1 MSNSVHPSLDLNI
14 RVFHTVVKVAGFST
28 VLLDYWLILM
38 NLLRKPIKANIA
50 IVASAVLSTLTTAP
64 TQAATYHLD
73 FDEIYVDGFAQG
85 NEVSNSKFGIS
96 DQWSDWGV
104 TLSATNKQGTSD
116 EPLLLFDS
124 NPNSYTGGDWD
135 LQSGEEWGTAIQNNV
150 LIIHEDGFRNN
161 GKVKAWK
168 DPDDEAQGGI
178 ISFNF
183 AELVDLNSISL
194 LDVDDF
200 GDRGEYIEFEAYDAA
215 GNQIGNTA
223 QFNEAAVA
231 DPNQVTNLSSTELT
245 GNNSLYEF
253 ALSYNNVARL
263 DVMYPGSGAIAGVK
277 WSTSNGSEKIPE
289 PSSTV
294 SLLMLGAVGL
304 HSLKHRRQWAKH
316 NSKH

>member
-1 MSNSVHPSLDLNI
+1 
-14 RVFHTVVKVAGFST
+14 
-28 VLLDYWLILM
+28 M
-38 NLLRKPIKANIA
+38 NLFSRLMISKAA
-50 IVASAVLSTLTTAP
+50 AVTGSILAMLAAAP
-64 TQAATYHLD
+64 AQAATYHLD
-73 FDEIYVDGFAQG
+73 FDDVYVDGIAQS

-135 LQSGEEWGTAIQNNV
+135 LQSGEEWGTAIQDNV

-200 GDRGEYIEFEAYDAA
+200 GDRGKYIEFEAYDAA

-231 DPNQVTNLSSTELT
+231 DPNQVTNLASTELT

-277 WSTSNGSEKIPE
+277 WSTNDDSEKIPE
-289 PSSTV
+289 PTSMI
-294 SLLMLGAVGL
+294 SLLLLGAVGL
-304 HSLKHRRQWAKH
+304 HSLKRRHQWANH
-316 NSKH
+316 NSKHSLSTH